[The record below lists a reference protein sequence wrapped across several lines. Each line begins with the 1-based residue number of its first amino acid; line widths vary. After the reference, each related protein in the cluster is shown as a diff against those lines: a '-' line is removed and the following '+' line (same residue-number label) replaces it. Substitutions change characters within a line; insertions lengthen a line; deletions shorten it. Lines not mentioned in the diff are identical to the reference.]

1 MQRGQVP
8 EGHRRPNRTARAGIG
23 VSHYRSADITSGV
36 KAFDDRSVVAQ
47 GTAMDVGTD
56 AALGTEVPGHH
67 LGGVVRRLTDLAEV
81 WIRLVGRIA
90 VVLVVGALAS
100 VVVLV
105 NARPRK
111 AVETLYRCGE
121 LGHRQGGV
129 FGPLL
134 ERVGLDDHAGF
145 QPLARNTLSWIE
157 SREDVTVSVPLV
169 EHQPRRYVFSR
180 PGPLAVFPAVH
191 VMTGF

>member
-81 WIRLVGRIA
+81 WVRLVGWVTVVA
-90 VVLVVGALAS
+90 VIGAFPA

-111 AVETLYRCGE
+111 PVETL
-121 LGHRQGGV
+121 HRRREFTDRKAGRPGQ
-129 FGPLL
+129 PL
-134 ERVGLDDHAGF
+134 ERVGLDDHAGVR
-145 QPLARNTLSWIE
+145 PL
-157 SREDVTVSVPLV
+157 
-169 EHQPRRYVFSR
+169 
-180 PGPLAVFPAVH
+180 
-191 VMTGF
+191 